1 MYKEIAR
8 EDTAVGQKL
17 PHKGKNRE
25 ECQDW
30 WSGFW
35 RAYTLDIIMTLH
47 ERDKWEDDDDLGN
60 VQGARNKMVGSR
72 WRRKTLPIY

>member
-1 MYKEIAR
+1 MQTHVYKEIAR

-35 RAYTLDIIMTLH
+35 RAYTLDMIMTLH
-47 ERDKWEDDDDLGN
+47 ERDEWEDDDDLDEEIVERLNEEG
-60 VQGARNKMVGSR
+60 
-72 WRRKTLPIY
+72 

>member
-8 EDTAVGQKL
+8 EDTEVGQKL

-35 RAYTLDIIMTLH
+35 RAYTLYMIMILH
-47 ERDKWEDDDDLGN
+47 ERDEWEDDDDLDEEIVERLNEEGDK
-60 VQGARNKMVGSR
+60 G
-72 WRRKTLPIY
+72 